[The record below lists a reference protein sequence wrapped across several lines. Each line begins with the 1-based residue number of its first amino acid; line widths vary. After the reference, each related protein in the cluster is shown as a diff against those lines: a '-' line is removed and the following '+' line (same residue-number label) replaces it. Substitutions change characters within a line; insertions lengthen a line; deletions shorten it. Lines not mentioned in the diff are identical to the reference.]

1 MQNSY
6 CKQDDR
12 YGYVYFLTSSSAG
25 STVSLNDG
33 SLFNR
38 LKVNMMASKQQEN
51 TSSIKFMFVLALD
64 ALVCEKI
71 EGNAK
76 PLTGWS
82 SAQLSA
88 SNPLLK
94 SLFHPDDLDI
104 YDAIFSHS
112 SQIEPVS
119 LTFRIVDKKG
129 QAKILRATYQKHL
142 DVDHLRTL
150 ITLTLAQPEVNL
162 DVAQGMM
169 YNSFVAMLENTDD
182 YIYFKDINHRFTSAS
197 QTIVNVTHGITHW
210 SDLIGKTDYDVLSR
224 EYADIYYTL
233 EKKIFNGFL
242 PMAQEVQPLLD
253 NHGKHCWVDNRKY
266 AMKDKDGHIVGLFGI
281 ARDITELKQAE
292 AQLRKSEDRMRL
304 ALLAANQAWF
314 DLDIKTGEMTTSD
327 EYPKIL
333 GYAEGELDHSLQEWQ
348 AALHPEDSAK
358 VMSILNECLAG
369 GESASVDYR
378 RRAKSGNWVW
388 MSSVFKIT
396 EFDELYQPVHMIGV
410 HANINSRKLLELE
423 LSQKAHIDYLT
434 ELNNR
439 GHFMEQAEKELSRSQ
454 RYEKD
459 MAIFMMDIDFFKK
472 INDSHGHKVGDIVLR
487 KLADV
492 CRHTLRE
499 VDIIG
504 RIGGEEF
511 AILLPE
517 TNHAEALEVAERLR
531 QAVADSAVP
540 MKDGLP
546 VQYTV
551 SIGVSSVASA
561 DDNIDMLLSRA
572 DKALYQAKLSGRN
585 RVCAAS

>member
-1 MQNSY
+1 
-6 CKQDDR
+6 
-12 YGYVYFLTSSSAG
+12 
-25 STVSLNDG
+25 
-33 SLFNR
+33 
-38 LKVNMMASKQQEN
+38 MMASKQQEN
-51 TSSIKFMFVLALD
+51 TSAIKFMFVLALD
-64 ALVCEKI
+64 ALVCEQI
-71 EGNAK
+71 EGDAK

-82 SAQLSA
+82 SARLSV
-88 SNPLLK
+88 SNPTLK

-142 DVDHLRTL
+142 DVDQLKTL
-150 ITLTLAQPEVNL
+150 ITLTLAQPELNL
-162 DVAQGMM
+162 EVAQGMM
-169 YNSFVAMLENTDD
+169 YDSFFAMLENTDD
-182 YIYFKDINHRFTSAS
+182 YIYFKDINHQFTSAS
-197 QTIVNVTHGITHW
+197 QTLVDVTQGITHW

-253 NHGKHCWVDNRKY
+253 NHGKLGWVDNRKY
-266 AMKDKDGHIVGLFGI
+266 AMKDKDGNIIGLFGI
-281 ARDITELKQAE
+281 ARDITDLKEAE
-292 AQLRKSEDRMRL
+292 ARLRKSEDRMRL

-327 EYPKIL
+327 EYPQIL

-348 AALHPEDSAK
+348 AALHPEDSAR
-358 VMSILNECLAG
+358 VMSILNACLAG
-369 GESASVDYR
+369 GDSASVDYR
-378 RRAKSGNWVW
+378 RLAKNGDWVW
-388 MSSVFKIT
+388 MSSVFKIA
-396 EFDELYQPVHMIGV
+396 EFNEQNQPVSMIGV

-423 LSQKAHIDYLT
+423 LSQKAQIDYLT
-434 ELNNR
+434 ALNNR
-439 GHFMEQAEKELSRSQ
+439 GYFMELAEKELSRSQ
-454 RYEKD
+454 RYQKE

-472 INDSHGHKVGDIVLR
+472 INDSHGHKIGDIVLK

-492 CRHTLRE
+492 CRQTLRE

-517 TNHAEALEVAERLR
+517 TNHAEALEAAERLR
-531 QAVADSAVP
+531 LAVANSEVP

-551 SIGVSSVASA
+551 SIGVSSVLSA

-572 DKALYQAKLSGRN
+572 DKALYQAKQSGRN
-585 RVCAAS
+585 RVCAAT

>member
-1 MQNSY
+1 
-6 CKQDDR
+6 
-12 YGYVYFLTSSSAG
+12 
-25 STVSLNDG
+25 
-33 SLFNR
+33 
-38 LKVNMMASKQQEN
+38 MMASKQQEN

-71 EGNAK
+71 DGNAK

-314 DLDIKTGEMTTSD
+314 DLDIQTGEMTTSD

-358 VMSILNECLAG
+358 VMTILNECLAG

-378 RRAKSGNWVW
+378 RRAKNGDWVW
-388 MSSVFKIT
+388 MSSVFKIA

>member
-1 MQNSY
+1 
-6 CKQDDR
+6 
-12 YGYVYFLTSSSAG
+12 
-25 STVSLNDG
+25 
-33 SLFNR
+33 
-38 LKVNMMASKQQEN
+38 MMASKQQEN
-51 TSSIKFMFVLALD
+51 TPAIKFMFVLALD
-64 ALVCEKI
+64 ALVCEHI

-88 SNPLLK
+88 SSPALK

-104 YDAIFSHS
+104 YDVIFSHT

-129 QAKILRATYQKHL
+129 QAKILRASYQKHL
-142 DVDHLRTL
+142 DVDHLKTL

-253 NHGKHCWVDNRKY
+253 NHGKHSWVDNRKY
-266 AMKDKDGHIVGLFGI
+266 AIKDKDGNIVGLFGI

-314 DLDIKTGEMTTSD
+314 DLDIQTGEMTTSD

-333 GYAEGELDHSLQEWQ
+333 GYAEGDLDHSLQEWQ

-358 VMSILNECLAG
+358 VMSILNTCMAG
-369 GESASVDYR
+369 GDSASVDYR
-378 RRAKSGNWVW
+378 RRAKN
-388 MSSVFKIT
+388 
-396 EFDELYQPVHMIGV
+396 
-410 HANINSRKLLELE
+410 
-423 LSQKAHIDYLT
+423 
-434 ELNNR
+434 
-439 GHFMEQAEKELSRSQ
+439 
-454 RYEKD
+454 
-459 MAIFMMDIDFFKK
+459 
-472 INDSHGHKVGDIVLR
+472 
-487 KLADV
+487 
-492 CRHTLRE
+492 
-499 VDIIG
+499 
-504 RIGGEEF
+504 
-511 AILLPE
+511 
-517 TNHAEALEVAERLR
+517 
-531 QAVADSAVP
+531 
-540 MKDGLP
+540 
-546 VQYTV
+546 
-551 SIGVSSVASA
+551 
-561 DDNIDMLLSRA
+561 
-572 DKALYQAKLSGRN
+572 
-585 RVCAAS
+585 

>member
-1 MQNSY
+1 
-6 CKQDDR
+6 
-12 YGYVYFLTSSSAG
+12 
-25 STVSLNDG
+25 
-33 SLFNR
+33 
-38 LKVNMMASKQQEN
+38 MMASKQQEN
-51 TSSIKFMFVLALD
+51 IPPIKFMFVVALD
-64 ALVCEKI
+64 ALVCEQL
-71 EGNAK
+71 EGDAK

-88 SNPLLK
+88 SSPTLK

-104 YDAIFSHS
+104 YDVIFSHS
-112 SQIEPVS
+112 SQVEPVT

-129 QAKILRATYQKHL
+129 LAKILSATYQKQL
-142 DVDHLRTL
+142 DVDHLKTR

-162 DVAQGMM
+162 EIAQGLM
-169 YNSFVAMLENTDD
+169 YDSFFAMLENTDD
-182 YIYFKDINHRFTSAS
+182 YIYFKNRNHQFTSAS
-197 QTIVNVTHGITHW
+197 QTVVDVTQGIAHW
-210 SDLIGKTDYDVLSR
+210 SDLIGKTDYDVLPR

-242 PMAQEVQPLLD
+242 PMAQEVQPLL
-253 NHGKHCWVDNRKY
+253 NSHGKPCWVDNRKY
-266 AMKDKDGHIVGLFGI
+266 AMKDKDGHIIGLFGI
-281 ARDITELKQAE
+281 ARDITELKRAE

-314 DLDIKTGEMTTSD
+314 DFDIKTGEMTTSD
-327 EYPKIL
+327 EYSQVL
-333 GYAEGELDHSLQEWQ
+333 GYAEGELDHNLQEWQ
-348 AALHPEDSAK
+348 AALHPEDSAR
-358 VMSILNECLAG
+358 VMSLLNECMAG
-369 GESASVDYR
+369 SDSVSVDYR
-378 RRAKSGNWVW
+378 RRAKNGDWVW
-388 MSSVFKIT
+388 MNSVFKIA
-396 EFDELYQPVHMIGV
+396 EFNALHQPIRMIGV

-423 LSQKAHIDYLT
+423 LNQKAHIDYLT

-454 RYEKD
+454 RYEKE

-472 INDSHGHKVGDIVLR
+472 INDSHGHKVGDIVLK

-492 CRHTLRE
+492 CRQTLRE

-504 RIGGEEF
+504 RVGGEEF

-517 TNHAEALEVAERLR
+517 TNRAEALEVAERLR
-531 QAVADSAVP
+531 LSVADSEVP

-551 SIGVSSVASA
+551 SIGVSSVESA
-561 DDNIDMLLSRA
+561 DDNIDVLLSRA
-572 DKALYQAKLSGRN
+572 DKALYQAKQSGRN